1 MQSSEQHEK
10 AAGAAASSATTAAPT
25 PGTGTALPN
34 YVAAFARAAE
44 RFPERVALE
53 VDRRVGV
60 EAVRYR
66 ELAAWAARAAEWLTA
81 RSIAAGDRVAILADN
96 DPRWVAVYLGAL
108 ATGAV
113 AVPLDTA
120 YRPAQIAA
128 LIRQSG
134 ARVIF
139 TTPKYLPGVREA
151 QRSGNWTAEIALL
164 AGEAGGVASLAEA
177 FVPGAEGPALPECR
191 RERTDPAVILYTSGT
206 TSDPKGVVLTHGNL
220 LAEFE
225 AVRQVIPISEQD
237 AVLGVLPLFHALAQ
251 MANLLL
257 PLAVGARVVYLET
270 LGTAELMRALAERG
284 ITLFACVPQFFY
296 LIHQR
301 VMEQA
306 ARSRLKRIAFRALLG
321 TNAAARR
328 AGANL
333 GRVFFAPVHRAL
345 GPRMRLLVTGGSRF
359 DPAVA
364 RDLWAMGFNVLEAYG
379 LTETSGAATILRP
392 GERAFGSVGRPLPG
406 TEIRIAPRQRAEGE
420 AADEADGER
429 PTDGEILVRGPL
441 VMSGYF
447 ERPDATAAALRDG
460 WFHSGDL
467 GYTDARGR
475 LWITGRSK
483 EIIVTSAGKN
493 IYPEEIESHYL
504 RSAFVKEICVVPA
517 RRPGSPAAERL
528 HAVIVPDLELARA
541 RKVLNLGEAIR
552 WELEG
557 LSAELPA
564 QKRVLSYEIWT
575 EELPRTTTRKLK
587 RFEIE
592 RRVAARAAE
601 KEQAEAA
608 PAAAATNEAERAWG
622 EELHAARALGIIR
635 AAVPEKAAV
644 RAGANLELDCGL
656 DSMERVELLARL
668 EHEFA
673 VRVPE
678 EVAHRI
684 YTVRE
689 LVEAVRPPGAGT
701 GEPPGLPREETA
713 PAPRTDAWAR
723 LLAEAPADDPA
734 FRALTRRGTLRAVFF
749 YLLLRA
755 SYIFWRVCGGL
766 RVTGREH
773 VAAAARSGRGFLLCP
788 NHQSYLDPFVLV
800 AGLPFGVFRRLFFVG
815 ASEYF
820 SGPLTRRIARMIRLV
835 PVDPDTNLVRAMQA
849 GAYGLQQGQVLV
861 LFPEGERSIDGTVK
875 RFKKGAAILAQHTRS
890 EIVPVAI
897 EGVFEV
903 WPRGRGLRW
912 LRLVPGRSRLR
923 VTIGAP
929 IPPPDP
935 LPEAISLTEAEQ
947 LYAAAAA
954 ALRETVHAMWL
965 SLRAPAPATD

>member
-1 MQSSEQHEK
+1 MPGSEQ
-10 AAGAAASSATTAAPT
+10 AGATAGHDA
-25 PGTGTALPN
+25 GRPN
-34 YVAAFARAAE
+34 YVAAFARSAE

-53 VDRRVGV
+53 VDRRTGV

-66 ELAAWAARAAEWLTA
+66 ELAAWAARAAEWLAT

-108 ATGAV
+108 AAGAV

-128 LIRQSG
+128 LIGQSG

-139 TTPKYLPGVREA
+139 TTPKFLPAVRQA

-177 FVPGAEGPALPECR
+177 FVPGAEGPALPACR

-270 LGTAELMRALAERG
+270 LGTTELMRALAERG

-301 VMEQA
+301 VVEQA

-321 TNAAARR
+321 MNAALRR
-328 AGANL
+328 AGTNL
-333 GRVFFAPVHRAL
+333 GRVLFAPVHRAL

-364 RDLWAMGFNVLEAYG
+364 RDLWAMGFDVLEAYG

-406 TEIRIAPRQRAEGE
+406 TEIRIAPRETTDGAE
-420 AADEADGER
+420 AAGER
-429 PTDGEILVRGPL
+429 PPDGEILVRGPL
-441 VMSGYF
+441 VMAGYF
-447 ERPDATAAALRDG
+447 ERPDATAAAIRDG
-460 WFHSGDL
+460 WFHTGDL
-467 GYTDARGR
+467 GYLDARGR

-493 IYPEEIESHYL
+493 IYPEEIEAHYL

-592 RRVAARAAE
+592 RRVAARATE

-608 PAAAATNEAERAWG
+608 PPAAAANEEDRAWT
-622 EELHAARALGIIR
+622 EEPHAARALGIIR
-635 AAVPEKAAV
+635 AAVPSISAGAV

-689 LVEAVRPPGAGT
+689 LVEAVRPTDAGS
-701 GEPPGLPREETA
+701 GGPSGQSPEA
-713 PAPRTDAWAR
+713 AAPRADAWAR

-734 FRALTRRGTLRAVFF
+734 FAALRRNSTLRAACF

-773 VAAAARSGRGFLLCP
+773 LATAARAGRGFLLCP

-849 GAYGLQQGQVLV
+849 GAYGLRQGQVLV

-890 EIVPVAI
+890 EIVPVAM

-912 LRLVPGRSRLR
+912 LRLLPGRSRLR

-935 LPEAISLTEAEQ
+935 LPETISLSEAEQ

-954 ALRETVHAMWL
+954 ALRDTVHAMWL
-965 SLRAPAPATD
+965 SLRSPAPAAESAG

>member
-1 MQSSEQHEK
+1 MHTAGQNGASAPVGGAE
-10 AAGAAASSATTAAPT
+10 AAF
-25 PGTGTALPN
+25 PN
-34 YVAAFARAAE
+34 YVAAFAAAAE

-53 VDRRVGV
+53 VDRREGV
-60 EAVRYR
+60 ESVRYR
-66 ELAAWAARAAEWLTA
+66 ELAAWAARAAGWLAA
-81 RSIAAGDRVAILADN
+81 RSIAVGDRVAILAEN

-108 ATGAV
+108 AAGAV

-128 LIRQSG
+128 LVRQSG

-139 TTPKYLPGVREA
+139 TTPKFLAAVREA
-151 QRSGNWTAEIALL
+151 QRSGPWQAEVALL

-177 FVPGAEGPALPECR
+177 FVPGAEGPALPPCR
-191 RERTDPAVILYTSGT
+191 RERSDPAVILYTSGT

-220 LAEFE
+220 LAEYE

-306 ARSRLKRIAFRALLG
+306 GRSRLKRMAFGALLG
-321 TNAAARR
+321 TNALFRR
-328 AGANL
+328 AGLNL
-333 GRVFFAPVHRAL
+333 GKVFFAPVHRAL

-364 RDLWAMGFNVLEAYG
+364 RDLWAMGFDVLEAYG

-406 TEIRIAPRQRAEGE
+406 TEIRIAPREKTGDEAE
-420 AADEADGER
+420 AAGER
-429 PTDGEILVRGPL
+429 PPDGEILIRGPL
-441 VMSGYF
+441 VMAGYF

-460 WFHSGDL
+460 WFYSGDL
-467 GYTDARGR
+467 GYTDAHGR

-493 IYPEEIESHYL
+493 IYPEEIEAHYQ
-504 RSAFVKEICVVPA
+504 RSAFIKEICVVPA

-575 EELPRTTTRKLK
+575 EALPRTTTRKLK

-601 KEQAEAA
+601 KEKAGAAPAEAA
-608 PAAAATNEAERAWG
+608 ASEEDRAWS
-622 EELHAARALGIIR
+622 EQPHAARALDIIR
-635 AAVPEKAAV
+635 GAVPPAAAGAV

-668 EHEFA
+668 EQEFA

-678 EVAHRI
+678 EVAHRV

-689 LVEAVRPPGAGT
+689 LVEAVRPSGSGPPAAGSS
-701 GEPPGLPREETA
+701 PETA
-713 PAPRTDAWAR
+713 PAPRADAWAR
-723 LLAEAPADDPA
+723 LLAEAPAEDPA
-734 FRALTRRGTLRAVFF
+734 FAALRRSGTLRAVCF

-755 SYIFWRVCGGL
+755 SYLFWRVCGGL

-773 VAAAARSGRGFLLCP
+773 LAAAARAGRGFLLCP

-800 AGLPFGVFRRLFFVG
+800 AGLPFGIFRRLFFVG

-849 GAYGLQQGQVLV
+849 GAYGLRQGQVLV

-912 LRLVPGRSRLR
+912 LRLLPGRSRLR

-935 LPEAISLTEAEQ
+935 LPEAISLSEAER

-965 SLRAPAPATD
+965 SLRPPAPAESAN